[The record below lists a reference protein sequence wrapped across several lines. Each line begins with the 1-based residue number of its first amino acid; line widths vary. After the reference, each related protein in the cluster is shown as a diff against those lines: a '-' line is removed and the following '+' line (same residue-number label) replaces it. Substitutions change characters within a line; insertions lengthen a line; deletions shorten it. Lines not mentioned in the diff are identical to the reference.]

1 MHVLVIVIMAVILVE
16 AGADAEAD
24 ALRRTAEP
32 YRPAGRE
39 GLSGLFSRGPPGIA
53 AGLNNLS

>member
-53 AGLNNLS
+53 AA